1 MVDKPSSPWFDI
13 SLQYG
18 FKEKH
23 SISTTFH
30 YSTWQPSPSYKSGNI
45 IQSSPLMSYTGNPN
59 LVPSKS
65 YDIDLRYTWLPNNNY
80 SFSAFAWAWI
90 VGDRYAYDYEASPTG
105 ILRTILQP
113 MGCFAQGRYGING
126 TLRFLARKLMLTG
139 QLSQLLNH
147 NGMPFNINH
156 SYIDWYARIRYYLG
170 DWNFTATYI
179 SPNGSADG
187 SMNGIWNY
195 GKSDWHITIGWS
207 DADWN
212 VRADFIDFTRWNWR
226 SARQVMRSKYYV
238 TTEIMLNGQSHAL
251 IQLSA
256 TYTFSFGKKVNR
268 DDEPEVSGNAAS
280 GILQ

>member
-1 MVDKPSSPWFDI
+1 MTYTSIIGTSNIRF
-13 SLQYG
+13 G
-18 FKEKH
+18 REK
-23 SISTTFH
+23 SE
-30 YSTWQPSPSYKSGNI
+30 
-45 IQSSPLMSYTGNPN
+45 
-59 LVPSKS
+59 
-65 YDIDLRYTWLPNNNY
+65 LR
-80 SFSAFAWAWI
+80 SF
-90 VGDRYAYDYEASPTG
+90 
-105 ILRTILQP
+105 
-113 MGCFAQGRYGING
+113 
-126 TLRFLARKLMLTG
+126 
-139 QLSQLLNH
+139 NH
-147 NGMPFNINH
+147 H
-156 SYIDWYARIRYYLG
+156 TYIDWYARIRYYLG

-195 GKSDWHITIGWS
+195 GKSDWYITIGWS

-226 SARQVMRSKYYV
+226 SARQVMRSKYYD

-268 DDEPEVSGNAAS
+268 DNEPGVSGSASS